1 MTTLDYKIISR
12 PNCSL
17 TTQGRIKLFMLLAV
31 IPLIVGAGF
40 LIIGMW
46 MIFPFIGL
54 ELLALAYAFYY
65 IDRHAGDYESISIEG
80 DKLLIEKHINNQTR
94 QFELNTYWAKLV
106 LYPTTSGNLHLYL
119 RSRGVDLEV
128 GKFMNNDQREALA
141 MQLKKRLA
149 VTHL

>member
-1 MTTLDYKIISR
+1 MTTLDYKIVSR

-17 TTQGRIKLFMLLAV
+17 STQGRIKLFLLLAV
-31 IPLIVGAGF
+31 IPLIMGIGF

-65 IDRHAGDYESISIEG
+65 IDSHAADFESISIEG
-80 DKLLIEKHINNQTR
+80 DKLIVEKHNNKQTR
-94 QFELNTYWAKLV
+94 QFEFNAYWAKLV
-106 LYPTTSGNLHLYL
+106 LNQAKNGNLNLYL
-119 RSRGVDLEV
+119 RSRGIDLEI

-141 MQLKKRLA
+141 IQLKKRLS